1 MPGSVLGTDQSLSRH
16 RSKGNGFVNVAKPS
30 LRGFRWCRSSRRERG
45 HGRAQR
51 VPTNGRA
58 ALPRGQ
64 RRRGG
69 VRVRWRRG
77 WGRRDRGARRAGQW
91 RLRCERVESARRE
104 RGCECDEDGSSRLNF
119 YRATLRSVEGFSRSG
134 AATSHRP
141 NSAPLPADSGHHFAS
156 ACPSHSKCRLGD
168 IINWENRPRHDPCT
182 TGWAWR
188 TRWSFN
194 SEATTAGSPSTS
206 KLIFRGLRLARSR

>member
-58 ALPRGQ
+58 ALPRGR

-69 VRVRWRRG
+69 FRFRWRPAWWWKAPRPGPWRMRCARG
-77 WGRRDRGARRAGQW
+77 ICACW
-91 RLRCERVESARRE
+91 E
-104 RGCECDEDGSSRLNF
+104 RGCGWEADGSSRLNF

-168 IINWENRPRHDPCT
+168 IINCENRPRHDPCT

-188 TRWSFN
+188 ARWSFN

-206 KLIFRGLRLARSR
+206 TSIFRGLRMARSR